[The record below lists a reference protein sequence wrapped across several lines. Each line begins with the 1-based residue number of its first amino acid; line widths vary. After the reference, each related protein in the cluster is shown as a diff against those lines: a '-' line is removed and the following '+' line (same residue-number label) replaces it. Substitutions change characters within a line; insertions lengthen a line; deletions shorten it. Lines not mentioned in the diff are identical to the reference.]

1 MRPTR
6 RHPANSLAHILSAPG
21 GNDAS
26 ARPALLVFAV
36 AELVG
41 AILYLVNGS
50 KVWFFGVFG
59 DEWDFLA
66 GRRLSLHDLL
76 LPHGDHLVALP
87 ALVFRLLY
95 GVFGLHS
102 YLPYQLLSIG
112 LHLVAAALLRLI
124 MRRAGVRPWIATAA
138 ATLFVLFG
146 AGSQDILIAFQITFS
161 GALVLG
167 LVQLLLA
174 DHDGPIGRRDALGL
188 LAGFGALLCSD
199 VAIVMIAVVG
209 IACLLRRSWRAAALH
224 TLPLAVVYAAWTR
237 AYGRSARTDFDVSE
251 IARSVHTSLTRS
263 FGALGQVPFVGWV
276 LAIML
281 VAGLAIAW
289 RDSRRSELR
298 SRLSAV
304 FALAL
309 GAPIFALILGVTRF
323 GLGAHF
329 AASSR
334 YLHIIAALVLPALAV
349 AADALA
355 RRWRA
360 LGIAAIVVF
369 LVGVPGNVADIGR
382 NVGPAAR
389 YREQRR
395 VIGALSH
402 MKLAGRVPG
411 ALNPTPTFAAQ
422 VTVSWLLD
430 GARSGQI
437 PRSGRPTPRQRAT
450 DTLRLSLDQL
460 DGTRASQCVPL
471 TAPVT
476 RRLALG
482 DSFGLRGA
490 IAVQSIPIGR
500 GARSEPL
507 VFGTSLLATA
517 KTHTVRD
524 VTGPLEL
531 RIAPVIAAALCR

>member
-1 MRPTR
+1 M
-6 RHPANSLAHILSAPG
+6 
-21 GNDAS
+21 
-26 ARPALLVFAV
+26 
-36 AELVG
+36 
-41 AILYLVNGS
+41 
-50 KVWFFGVFG
+50 
-59 DEWDFLA
+59 
-66 GRRLSLHDLL
+66 
-76 LPHGDHLVALP
+76 
-87 ALVFRLLY
+87 FRLLY
-95 GVFGLHS
+95 GLFGLHS
-102 YLPYQLLSIG
+102 YLPFQLLSIG
-112 LHLVAAALLRLI
+112 LHLVAAALLRMI

-161 GALVLG
+161 GALVFG

-174 DHDGPIGRRDALGL
+174 DHDGPIDRRDALGL

-209 IACLLRRSWRAAALH
+209 IACLLRRRWRAAALH
-224 TLPLAVVYAAWTR
+224 TLPLAVAYGAWTR
-237 AYGRSARTDFDVSE
+237 AYGRSARTDFHVPE
-251 IARSVHTSLTRS
+251 ITRS
-263 FGALGQVPFVGWV
+263 LRTSFTKSFDALGQVPFVGWA

-281 VAGLAIAW
+281 VVGLAIAW
-289 RDSRRSELR
+289 RDSSRSER
-298 SRLSAV
+298 RPRLSAV

-309 GAPIFALILGVTRF
+309 GALIFALILAVTRF

-334 YLHIIAALVLPALAV
+334 YLHIIAALLLPSLAV

-355 RRWRA
+355 RRRRA

-395 VIGALSH
+395 VIGALPRH
-402 MKLAGRVPG
+402 MKLAERVPG
-411 ALNPTPTFAAQ
+411 SLQPDAHVRSRGDRLAGCSP
-422 VTVSWLLD
+422 
-430 GARSGQI
+430 ARDRGRSRG
-437 PRSGRPTPRQRAT
+437 SGRPTPRQRAT
-450 DTLRLSLDQL
+450 DTLRLSLEQL
-460 DGTRASQCVPL
+460 DGTSGSTCVPL
-471 TAPVT
+471 TAPAV

-482 DSFGLRGA
+482 ESFGLRGA
-490 IAVQSIPIGR
+490 IVVQSIPIRR
-500 GARSEPL
+500 GVRSQPL

-517 KTHTVRD
+517 KTHTLRD

-531 RIAPVIAAALCR
+531 RIAPVISAAICR